1 MADASKKWHR
11 LVRVS
16 FFLAGATLLIV
27 LVTIRIN
34 LGRTR
39 DNASLSA
46 TPAPEPGATLLP
58 SPVVSP
64 AATITPMPSPS
75 PSPSLVPTITPI
87 PPLDSAI
94 TLPYRLIIP
103 VAGIRP
109 DQLLDTFTDARSE
122 GRSHDAIDIIAPRGA
137 AVMAAADGTIARL
150 FTSDKG
156 GITLYQF
163 SPDQKFIFYYA
174 HLERY
179 ADGIKDGKQLKQGE
193 VIAYVGD
200 TGNAVPGN
208 YHLHFAIWRVPDPKK
223 YWDGENL
230 NPFPL
235 LRNPK

>member
-16 FFLAGATLLIV
+16 FFLAGATLLVV

-58 SPVVSP
+58 SPMVSP
-64 AATITPMPSPS
+64 AATMMPAPSPF
-75 PSPSLVPTITPI
+75 PSPSLVPAIPPI
-87 PPLDSAI
+87 PPLDSVI
-94 TLPYRLIIP
+94 SLPYRLIVP
-103 VAGIRP
+103 VAGIRS
-109 DQLLDTFTDARSE
+109 DQLRDTFTDARSE

-137 AVMAAADGTIARL
+137 AVMAVANGTIARL

>member
-11 LVRVS
+11 LVRIS
-16 FFLAGATLLIV
+16 FFLAGASLLIV

-39 DNASLSA
+39 ENASLSA

-64 AATITPMPSPS
+64 AATITPAPSPS